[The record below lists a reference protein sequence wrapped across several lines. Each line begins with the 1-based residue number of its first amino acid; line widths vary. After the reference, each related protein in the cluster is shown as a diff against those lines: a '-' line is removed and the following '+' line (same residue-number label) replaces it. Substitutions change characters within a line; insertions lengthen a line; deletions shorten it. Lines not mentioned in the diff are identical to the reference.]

1 MCSTCNVEK
10 HVHFHVQVY
19 VLLICT
25 AHKRAHDTAHGM
37 YHVHIHVL
45 CHVQVYVLL
54 ICTAHKH
61 AHGTAHG
68 MCPCAVSMYSTWILL
83 ILCAAHVLFLCTV
96 HKKWKKQHM
105 ASDRFPDGRVLISV
119 SCS

>member
-1 MCSTCNVEK
+1 MCSTCNVEN

-25 AHKRAHDTAHGM
+25 AHDTAHGM
-37 YHVHIHVL
+37 YHVQVHVL
-45 CHVQVYVLL
+45 V

-68 MCPCAVSMYSTWILL
+68 MCPCAVSMYSTWNLL
-83 ILCAAHVLFLCTV
+83 NLCAAHVLFLCTV

-105 ASDRFPDGRVLISV
+105 ASDRFPDEESMGASLTEDAAFREMKLNS
-119 SCS
+119 